1 MLNYTDFLART
12 VNYIADEKGYRIKTE
27 EPVEEVVK
35 ISETNSQQQSAP
47 VVPASDPVVQ
57 AKPTKAETAAVSA
70 VETEPAKVEPA
81 SLPEPVADIAETIK
95 LETPAEPVI
104 EAQPVV
110 QAADPVPAIAAV
122 VEEPIAIP
130 AVSTPAVIESA
141 AVAVAESKSDENAP
155 GDDILDGSV
164 LPYIALQPII
174 VHPGA
179 YFRSGGGQI
188 PYVKPTFRFSPF
200 GYSHGY
206 NYGYPFTAGNFVYA
220 L

>member
-1 MLNYTDFLART
+1 
-12 VNYIADEKGYRIKTE
+12 
-27 EPVEEVVK
+27 
-35 ISETNSQQQSAP
+35 
-47 VVPASDPVVQ
+47 
-57 AKPTKAETAAVSA
+57 
-70 VETEPAKVEPA
+70 
-81 SLPEPVADIAETIK
+81 

-110 QAADPVPAIAAV
+110 QAADPVPAIAADV
-122 VEEPIAIP
+122 VEESVAIP
-130 AVSTPAVIESA
+130 AVSTPVVESA
-141 AVAVAESKSDENAP
+141 AVSLAEPKSDENAP
-155 GDDILDGSV
+155 AADILADSV

-179 YFRSGGGQI
+179 YFRSSGGQI